1 MEITV
6 YRDQA
11 IAREARTLPAAI
23 YNLAHKLIARSPAGV
38 VFVPIRSM
46 QMLAILD
53 AEEFVFLDNQYRS
66 WVEIAWQ
73 HFQPQA
79 RTALDEP
86 VPYDIVIYHP
96 DGAKNL
102 NRLLAELPKAMQA
115 LADKDRIDGPAKVL
129 KFEARRPPGAD
140 KAP

>member
-6 YRDQA
+6 YRDRP
-11 IAREARTLPAAI
+11 IAREAKTLPAAI
-23 YNLAHKLIARSPAGV
+23 YNLSHSLIARSPAGV
-38 VFVPIRSM
+38 VFVPIRGM

-53 AEEFVFLDNQYRS
+53 DEEFVFLDGQYKS

-86 VPYDIVIYHP
+86 VPYDAVIYHP
-96 DGAKNL
+96 DGTKNL
-102 NRLLAELPKAMQA
+102 NRLMAEFPRTLYA
-115 LADKDRIDGPAKVL
+115 LSEKDKIDGPAKVL
-129 KFEARRPPGAD
+129 KFEARHPPGTD
-140 KAP
+140 TIT

>member
-1 MEITV
+1 MEISV

-11 IAREARTLPAAI
+11 LATEARTLAAAT
-23 YNLAHKLIARSPAGV
+23 YNLAHSLLARSPSGV

-46 QMLAILD
+46 QMLAIID
-53 AEEFVFLDNQYRS
+53 SEEFVFLDSQYRN

-73 HFQPQA
+73 HFRPQA
-79 RTALDEP
+79 RSALDEP
-86 VPYDIVIYHP
+86 VPYEAVTYHP
-96 DGAKNL
+96 DGQRNL
-102 NRLLAELPKAMQA
+102 GRLLVEFPKALQA
-115 LADKDRIDGPAKVL
+115 LADKEKIDGPAKLL